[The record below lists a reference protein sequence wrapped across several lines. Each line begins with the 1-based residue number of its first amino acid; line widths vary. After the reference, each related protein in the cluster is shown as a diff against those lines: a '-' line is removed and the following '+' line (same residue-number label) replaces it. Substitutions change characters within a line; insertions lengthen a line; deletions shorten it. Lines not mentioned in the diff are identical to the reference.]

1 MSNNNSFCNSV
12 KSSCLDTALKNK
24 VLEETNCKAEE
35 ERINKRRTEFMS
47 YLITYKV
54 EIENADS
61 FKDEYAG
68 GRQSL
73 VDFIKDKT
81 NKNVFNENNVS
92 GDGKNDFLGKNDA
105 KINQSVN
112 NIVSSIKKYFN
123 TINFTK
129 GYEFKIRSYLY
140 KLTLTQLTD
149 LENLDNYIH
158 FLIGSMLLSRNLNID
173 FENKWNIDVDNVDSK
188 DYKLFYEELKKN
200 KTKQDILCKPFIEY
214 YEKIQK
220 KDDGIQQIIDGYDD
234 EIRVE
239 ETKQAKGAIA
249 NSKLISD
256 LKKKIQDLTD
266 TLSTEIVRKKL
277 MVHNPIENEEQC
289 NEALKLEE
297 NGDEDLKNYINE
309 NCALIKYDL
318 KSKYIATVKNYG
330 KLATRFLIRQMKN
343 DATRRTQEGG
353 TTRRRRKKNRRHRD
367 TRHRDTRH
375 RQRK

>member
-1 MSNNNSFCNSV
+1 
-12 KSSCLDTALKNK
+12 
-24 VLEETNCKAEE
+24 
-35 ERINKRRTEFMS
+35 
-47 YLITYKV
+47 
-54 EIENADS
+54 
-61 FKDEYAG
+61 
-68 GRQSL
+68 
-73 VDFIKDKT
+73 
-81 NKNVFNENNVS
+81 
-92 GDGKNDFLGKNDA
+92 
-105 KINQSVN
+105 
-112 NIVSSIKKYFN
+112 
-123 TINFTK
+123 
-129 GYEFKIRSYLY
+129 
-140 KLTLTQLTD
+140 
-149 LENLDNYIH
+149 
-158 FLIGSMLLSRNLNID
+158 MLLSRNLNID